1 MESKDT
7 RMRVIKRDNS
17 YENIS
22 FDKVLN
28 RIHNLCYELNGVS
41 ADEIAQKVCARI
53 YDGVKTSELDELA
66 AQLCASFITTHPD
79 YGILASRII
88 ISNHHKNTSPSF
100 SEVITILKNN
110 VDIHGNPSPLVSDEL
125 VAIINSHKEKLN
137 SIIDYTRDYGFDY
150 FGFKTLERSY
160 LTKVNGK
167 IIERPQHM
175 WLRVALGIHGNDM
188 KEAIE
193 TYDYMSKK
201 YFTHA
206 TPTLFNAGTNKA
218 NLASCFLLGMGD
230 SVNGMYRKCLADCA
244 DISKSAGGI
253 GIHIHDIRA
262 KMSYI
267 RGTNGYS
274 SGIVPLLRVYNQAA
288 LHINQ
293 GGRRQGSIA
302 VYLEPWHADI
312 ENFLEL
318 RKNHGNEEERCR
330 DLFTALWIPDIF
342 MKRVQD
348 DGDWCLMCPD
358 ECRGL
363 SDSYG
368 DTFDQLYLKYESEGK
383 FRKKVKA
390 QQIWMAAMKSQIE
403 TGTPYLLYKD
413 AANKKSNQQN
423 IGTIRSSNL
432 CVAPETM
439 ILTENGYFKIK
450 DLEEKEEKIWNGHE
464 FSKVI
469 IKKTGTMQKLIT
481 IGFNNGITI
490 RCTPYHKFHIET
502 GKRPFEKSIVKIIDA
517 KDLKINMN
525 IVRYNLPT
533 LNTGTEI
540 MNSPYTHGLFCAEGT
555 YQNINNL
562 KQCNFNK
569 WNETD
574 FCKRHQNY
582 KKIYNSNK
590 CSANS
595 GEPIPLISLY
605 GDKKKLLNFIDYI
618 YILKNDEINNK
629 ITIGLNHNIH
639 PKYYVPINGTID
651 TKLRWLEGYLDGDGC
666 LIFLN
671 GIKNIQFTSINYD
684 FIKDIFYMLQTLGV
698 NTKIKTAHSDNIRFL
713 PDGKGGNKEYL
724 CKKLYRV
731 NIDNVSLNHLSTLGF
746 SPKRLNIDELK
757 NSSNISSRY
766 IKISK
771 IEDNNEYDDTFCFNE
786 PLKHTGIFNGVL
798 LGNCTEIIEYSSDT
812 EYATCN
818 LGSIALPS
826 FIKKTANG
834 ESFFDFDELHKIAG
848 ILTRNINKIIDR
860 TYYPVPETEL
870 SNKRHR
876 PIGIGI
882 QGLADTYA
890 MMRIAFDSPEAAK
903 LNREIFE
910 TIYHGALSASMRI
923 SKKRAEMI
931 IEKEAYV
938 KDIANLSID
947 KLDRIAA
954 INDYLNLTQDEA
966 KLNLIDNYSGQDY
979 RGTYA
984 TFIGSPI
991 SEGKFQFDLW
1001 NKAPEGEWDWESLRQ
1016 DIAKWGIRNS
1026 LLLAPMPTAS
1036 TSQILGFNECFE
1048 PFTNNIY
1055 QRQTLAGEFTLI
1067 NKYLIKDLLERGL
1080 WNVEMKNKILIAS
1093 GSIQEIA
1100 EIPVEIRNLYKTVW
1114 EIKQKVL
1121 IDQSADRGIYVCQ
1134 SQSLN
1139 LFVEEPELN
1148 KLSAMHFYAWK
1159 KGLKTGIYY
1168 LRTRPKAKVS
1178 AFTLDS
1184 PPSSSANA
1192 ANQSVFACTRENKDC
1207 LMCSS

>member
-1 MESKDT
+1 MHNTELNGENKLVHDA
-7 RMRVIKRDNS
+7 RMRVIKRDNT
-17 YENIS
+17 YEHIS

-28 RIHNLCYELNGVS
+28 RIHNLCNELKGVS

-66 AQLCASFITTHPD
+66 AQLCASLITTHPD

-110 VDIHGNPSPLVSDEL
+110 VDINGNPSQLISDEL
-125 VAIINSHKEKLN
+125 IEIVKNHKEKLN
-137 SIIDYTRDYGFDY
+137 SIIDYSRDYSFDY

-160 LTKVNGK
+160 LSKVNGK

-175 WLRVALGIHGNDM
+175 WLRVALGIHGSDI

-206 TPTLFNAGTNKA
+206 TPTLFNSGTKYPQMS
-218 NLASCFLLGMGD
+218 SCFLLGMDD
-230 SVNGMYRKCLADCA
+230 SIDGMYRKCLANCA
-244 DISKSAGGI
+244 DISKWAGGI

-262 KMSYI
+262 KNSYI
-267 RGTNGYS
+267 RSTNGTS
-274 SGIVPLLRVYNQAA
+274 TGIIPMLRVYNQAA
-288 LHINQ
+288 LHVNQ
-293 GGRRQGSIA
+293 SSKRNGSIA
-302 VYLEPWHADI
+302 MYLEPWHADI

-348 DGDWCLMCPD
+348 DGDWSLMCPD

-363 SDSYG
+363 SNSYG
-368 DTFDQLYLKYESEGK
+368 DDFDKLYLKYESEGK

-423 IGTIRSSNL
+423 VGTIRSSNL
-432 CVAPETM
+432 CA
-439 ILTENGYFKIK
+439 
-450 DLEEKEEKIWNGHE
+450 
-464 FSKVI
+464 
-469 IKKTGTMQKLIT
+469 
-481 IGFNNGITI
+481 
-490 RCTPYHKFHIET
+490 
-502 GKRPFEKSIVKIIDA
+502 
-517 KDLKINMN
+517 
-525 IVRYNLPT
+525 
-533 LNTGTEI
+533 
-540 MNSPYTHGLFCAEGT
+540 
-555 YQNINNL
+555 
-562 KQCNFNK
+562 
-569 WNETD
+569 
-574 FCKRHQNY
+574 
-582 KKIYNSNK
+582 
-590 CSANS
+590 
-595 GEPIPLISLY
+595 
-605 GDKKKLLNFIDYI
+605 
-618 YILKNDEINNK
+618 
-629 ITIGLNHNIH
+629 
-639 PKYYVPINGTID
+639 
-651 TKLRWLEGYLDGDGC
+651 
-666 LIFLN
+666 
-671 GIKNIQFTSINYD
+671 
-684 FIKDIFYMLQTLGV
+684 
-698 NTKIKTAHSDNIRFL
+698 
-713 PDGKGGNKEYL
+713 
-724 CKKLYRV
+724 
-731 NIDNVSLNHLSTLGF
+731 
-746 SPKRLNIDELK
+746 
-757 NSSNISSRY
+757 
-766 IKISK
+766 
-771 IEDNNEYDDTFCFNE
+771 
-786 PLKHTGIFNGVL
+786 
-798 LGNCTEIIEYSSDT
+798 EIIEYSSDT

-826 FIKKTANG
+826 FIKKTANN

-876 PIGIGI
+876 PIGIGV

-890 MMRIAFDSPEAAK
+890 IMRIAFDSPEAAK

-910 TIYHGALSASMRI
+910 TIYHGALTASMRI
-923 SKKRAEMI
+923 SKKRAELI
-931 IEKEAYV
+931 IEKEEYV

-947 KLDRIAA
+947 KLDRIAV

-966 KLNLIDNYSGQDY
+966 KLRIIDNDKDY
-979 RGTYA
+979 RGAYA
-984 TFIGSPI
+984 TFIGSPMY
-991 SEGKFQFDLW
+991 EGKFQFDLW
-1001 NKAPEGEWDWESLRQ
+1001 NKKPEGKWNWESLKE
-1016 DIAKWGIRNS
+1016 DIAKWGVRNS
-1026 LLLAPMPTAS
+1026 LLLAIMPTAS

-1080 WNVEMKNKILIAS
+1080 WNVEMKNKILMAS

-1100 EIPVEIRNLYKTVW
+1100 EIPAEIRELYKTVW

-1148 KLSAMHFYAWK
+1148 KLSSMHFYAWT

-1178 AFTLDS
+1178 AFTLDTS
-1184 PPSSSANA
+1184 TGSAPSAASVAGSAA
-1192 ANQSVFACTRENKDC
+1192 SVLACSRDNKEC